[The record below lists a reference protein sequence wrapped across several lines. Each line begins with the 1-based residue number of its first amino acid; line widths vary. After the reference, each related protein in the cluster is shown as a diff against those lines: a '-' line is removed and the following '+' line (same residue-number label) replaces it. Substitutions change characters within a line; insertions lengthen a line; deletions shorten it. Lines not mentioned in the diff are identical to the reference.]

1 MGTGGMGTGGTGLAS
16 RVGGVLAGLQHRAG
30 WRVLLASWVGLL
42 VMVGVAAGLLAWL
55 GPPPDAGS
63 TPPLA
68 ALGTDAAG
76 PQSTPPVAGQPELAS
91 PAAGVPRP
99 SALSEPPEDRRG
111 TGAGVAE
118 RGPAPPPSATDPSA
132 DGAVASAG
140 VVPGQ
145 AAGPSAVPTAITPAP
160 GTTSGTTP
168 SALGLPPAPEPPPLD
183 ALAAIRPTGAAARPI
198 PPPDPALL
206 EPGPHGPL
214 PRIGPEGRSAI
225 RTYGRP
231 FDRTDPRPRLGLV
244 IGGLGMNAALTE
256 EAIRRLPGAATLA
269 FSPYA
274 RHVGPLLEQARARGM
289 EVLVALPLEP
299 NGHPTLNNAG
309 DRALLTALPPAE
321 NLDRLEWALSR
332 FAGYVGAIGALGP
345 MRGERYAQAAEVIGV
360 LQDTLRGRGLLYLDP
375 RPEPRAGGGVG
386 PRSVERAW
394 GRAVDL
400 VVDEPATRGEIDL
413 KLAALERLARERGA
427 AGALGYAG
435 EASPVLIDRVA
446 AWAGGVEGRGL
457 VLAPVTAMIRR
468 PESAAAEPVPAGGPQ
483 ALRARVP

>member
-1 MGTGGMGTGGTGLAS
+1 MGAAGMGTGGMGLAS
-16 RVGGVLAGLQHRAG
+16 RVGDILAGLQHWAG
-30 WRVLLASWVGLL
+30 WRVLLASWAGLL
-42 VMVGVAAGLLAWL
+42 AMVGVAAGLLTWL

-68 ALGTDAAG
+68 ALGTDVAG
-76 PQSTPPVAGQPELAS
+76 PQSIPPVAGQPEPAS
-91 PAAGVPRP
+91 PAAGAPRP
-99 SALSEPPEDRRG
+99 TAMSQPPDDRRG

-118 RGPAPPPSATDPSA
+118 RGSAPPPSTTDPVA

-140 VVPGQ
+140 VMPGQ
-145 AAGPSAVPTAITPAP
+145 VAGTPAATTAIAPAPAP
-160 GTTSGTTP
+160 GTTPG
-168 SALGLPPAPEPPPLD
+168 ALGPPPAPEPPPLD
-183 ALAAIRPTGAAARPI
+183 AFAAIRPTSAAARPI

-256 EAIRRLPGAATLA
+256 EAIRRLPSAATLA

-321 NLDRLEWALSR
+321 NLDRLEWSLSR

-375 RPEPRAGGGVG
+375 RPEPRAGGGFG

-457 VLAPVTAMIRR
+457 VLTPVTAMIRR
-468 PESAAAEPVPAGGPQ
+468 PEAAAAEPAPAGGPQ